1 MIMERSKRYVAVKEK
16 VDRTRFYAVAEG
28 VKLLKECATAKF
40 SEAADAVFRL
50 GVDPKKNEHRIR
62 GTVILPHGTG
72 KSVKVLA
79 FAKGEKLREAQ
90 EAGADYA
97 GGEDLVKKIEE
108 GWMDFD
114 RVVATP
120 DVMSAVSKLGKVLG
134 PRGLMPSPK
143 AGTVTPDVATA
154 IKELKRGKLEFRLD
168 EYGNVH
174 SLFGRCSFSAEQLHE
189 NLLAL
194 AAAVLEE
201 KPADVKGRYIKSV
214 TINSTMGP
222 GIKLDQD
229 ELQKLAVA
237 RRL

>member
-1 MIMERSKRYVAVKEK
+1 MKRSKRYQEIRKK
-16 VDRTRFYAVAEG
+16 VDRERLYPLAEG

-40 SEAADAVFRL
+40 GETAEAVFCL
-50 GVDPKKNEHRIR
+50 GVDPKKNEHRVR
-62 GTVILPHGTG
+62 GTVTLPHGTG

-79 FAKGEKLREAQ
+79 FAKGDKLKEAQ

-120 DVMSAVSKLGKVLG
+120 DMMSVVSKLGKILG

-143 AGTVTPDVATA
+143 AGTVTADIGTA
-154 IKELKRGKLEFRLD
+154 VRELKRGRLEFRLD

-174 SLFGRCSFSAEQLHE
+174 SIFGKCSFTPEQLQE

-194 AAAVLEE
+194 TAAVLEE
-201 KPADVKGRYIKSV
+201 KPADVKGRYIEAV
-214 TINSTMGP
+214 TITSTMGP
-222 GIKLDQD
+222 GIKIDTD
-229 ELQKLAVA
+229 ELQKLVAA